1 MSVKYFWLLIR
12 LGCITVSAVAP
23 LAVLYYFL
31 FGVFEAQSGASAQSG
46 LRWASA
52 LQVAVPAAAV
62 ELGITMVVLLF
73 AKAMSTNPASRSAHV
88 VAVAMAALCASVP
101 TSFFLGLVAWPVVLL
116 SCVVPAGLA
125 APALM
130 RSAAATTPPA

>member
-1 MSVKYFWLLIR
+1 MKSLRLLIR
-12 LGCITVSAVAP
+12 LGCVAVSAVAP
-23 LAVLYYFL
+23 LAVFYYFL
-31 FGVFEAQSGASAQSG
+31 FGVFEAQSGASTQSG
-46 LRWASA
+46 ERWAGA

-62 ELGITMVVLLF
+62 ELGTTMVVLYC
-73 AKAMSTNPASRSAHV
+73 AKAMSTKPASRSAHV

-101 TSFFLGLVAWPVVLL
+101 TSFLVGLAAWPVVLL

-130 RSAAATTPPA
+130 RSAAATTSPT